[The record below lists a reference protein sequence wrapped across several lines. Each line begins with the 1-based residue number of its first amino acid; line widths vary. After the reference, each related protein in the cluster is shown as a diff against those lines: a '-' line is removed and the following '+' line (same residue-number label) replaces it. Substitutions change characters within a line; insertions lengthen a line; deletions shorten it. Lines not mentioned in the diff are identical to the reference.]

1 MQLKA
6 RLRKSL
12 RGRSGSSS
20 AFLHSDPYEST
31 HSRPSAA
38 FTMLPGRLHRQDAQ
52 AVKSAEMFSKEVS
65 SALPQE
71 ALGSACRLNSCVGH
85 LSSLLYPECLPERL
99 ADVAMIL
106 EAATLHDDVRD
117 RDELGHTTDY
127 HKMAASALRASLGV
141 GTASSMHG
149 LKGNAF
155 MSRHLTAFMTKYG
168 AAGKALMARCL
179 DNWVQ
184 PQESR
189 VEKEPVNFE
198 DSVARRVVTVGTR
211 VIWGIL
217 EFSLGIQLSD
227 EDIKQIR
234 HILDVADRIFVNTK
248 DYFSWEVE
256 RDRDPRGQNTVKT
269 VMDSEGKSEQ
279 QAKEKLRVAILEDER
294 KYKLLMKQFAL
305 STLDAPAHVQRFLV
319 MLEVLLGGHHIWS
332 AACGRYKRRA
342 SSVGNPF
349 LRRESII
356 PNRVEDANESA
367 ASPVALG
374 NSALLDPVH
383 YIQSLPSKNMRTKL
397 VDALNL
403 WFQLPHHL
411 VDTVKGTVDDLHNST
426 LILDD
431 IQDSSYL
438 RRGFAATHHVF
449 GSAQC
454 INSATYL
461 LVQAAS
467 RLSVHN
473 EQYPAVITVFLD
485 GLKEL
490 SLGQSWD
497 LNWRSTGYCPSTEE
511 YMAMVDGKTGVMF
524 DMIVRMMHC
533 FSSSQT
539 VPVSELSQLT
549 QLLGRWYQ
557 VRDDYQNLQ
566 DAQYTAQKGFCE
578 DLDEGKLSYPLTVCC
593 NADPKAQR
601 IIMGILRQRLP
612 GTPLQLHVKM
622 QILDLIRRSGAL
634 QQTWELL
641 QKFKKQADAALSNL
655 EAMTGVRNEGFRMV
669 LTLLGNIPPP

>member
-1 MQLKA
+1 
-6 RLRKSL
+6 
-12 RGRSGSSS
+12 
-20 AFLHSDPYEST
+20 
-31 HSRPSAA
+31 
-38 FTMLPGRLHRQDAQ
+38 
-52 AVKSAEMFSKEVS
+52 
-65 SALPQE
+65 
-71 ALGSACRLNSCVGH
+71 
-85 LSSLLYPECLPERL
+85 
-99 ADVAMIL
+99 
-106 EAATLHDDVRD
+106 
-117 RDELGHTTDY
+117 
-127 HKMAASALRASLGV
+127 MAASALRASLGV
-141 GTASSMHG
+141 GTVSSMHG

-189 VEKEPVNFE
+189 VETEPVNFE
-198 DSVARRVVTVGTR
+198 DSVARRVVTVGT
-211 VIWGIL
+211 
-217 EFSLGIQLSD
+217 
-227 EDIKQIR
+227 
-234 HILDVADRIFVNTK
+234 
-248 DYFSWEVE
+248 SWEVE
-256 RDRDPRGQNTVKT
+256 RNRDPRGQNTVKT

-342 SSVGNPF
+342 PSVGNPF

-356 PNRVEDANESA
+356 PNRVEDANERA

-490 SLGQSWD
+490 ALGQSWD

-566 DAQYTAQKGFCE
+566 DAQYTAQNGFCE
-578 DLDEGKLSYPLTVCC
+578 DLDEGKLSYPLTRCTP
-593 NADPKAQR
+593 ADVGAPAEIQKADRCRPFQ
-601 IIMGILRQRLP
+601 P
-612 GTPLQLHVKM
+612 GGH
-622 QILDLIRRSGAL
+622 DRSA
-634 QQTWELL
+634 E
-641 QKFKKQADAALSNL
+641 
-655 EAMTGVRNEGFRMV
+655 
-669 LTLLGNIPPP
+669 